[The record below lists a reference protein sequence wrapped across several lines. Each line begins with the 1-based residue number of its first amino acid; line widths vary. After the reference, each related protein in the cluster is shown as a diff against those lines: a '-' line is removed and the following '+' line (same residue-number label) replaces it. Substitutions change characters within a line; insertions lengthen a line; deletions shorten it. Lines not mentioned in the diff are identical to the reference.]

1 MSPDGTSGSPT
12 DVAKT
17 MAPRVHLAA
26 LLVGLAVALAASAGS
41 GVATGR
47 ADGHVRVSSSPG
59 VGRTT
64 IRLNGVPVA
73 VAVGG
78 GSVFVLVGG
87 TRGERLLRLDRAT
100 GAVRSTTGLG
110 SDGSDYGG
118 VAVGAGAVWAAA
130 GSRLFRLSLTGRIT
144 ATVDVGATALSVFAS
159 RSGVW
164 VTRAVGRLGQLVRV
178 DPRSKRVVARTR
190 MGGGP
195 DSVVVA
201 LGSVWVANTSLA
213 SLMRIDLRTSR
224 VVATLWPT
232 SLRSALAL
240 AHGLLWVAGER
251 LLGLDAQ
258 GRIVRRAP
266 LPGMVAGVAAQDD
279 HLWAIEACCS
289 AVGRL
294 LRIDLPRGHVS
305 ATVKVGRTPVSV
317 AVGYGAVWVANFEDS
332 SLSRIP
338 Y

>member
-1 MSPDGTSGSPT
+1 
-12 DVAKT
+12 
-17 MAPRVHLAA
+17 MAPRVVQLAV
-26 LLVGLAVALAASAGS
+26 LVVGLGVALASAAGS

-47 ADGHVRVSSSPG
+47 AYGHVRLSSSPG

-64 IRLNGVPVA
+64 IRLNGAPVA

-78 GSVFVLVGG
+78 GSLFVLVGSP
-87 TRGERLLRLDRAT
+87 RSERLLRLDPIT
-100 GAVRSTTGLG
+100 GAVRSTTAL
-110 SDGSDYGG
+110 SRVGSDYGG
-118 VAVGAGAVWAAA
+118 VAVRAGTVWAVSGA
-130 GSRLFRLSLTGRIT
+130 RLFRLSSSGRIT

-164 VTRAVGRLGQLVRV
+164 VTRAIGRRGQLVRI

-201 LGSVWVANTSLA
+201 LGSVWVANTSPA
-213 SLMRIDLRTSR
+213 SLMRINPRTNR

-232 SLRSALAL
+232 EFGSALVP
-240 AHGLLWVAGER
+240 AHGLLWIAGER
-251 LLGLDAQ
+251 LLGLDAE
-258 GRIVRRAP
+258 GRIVRHAQ
-266 LPGMVAGVAAQDD
+266 LPRMVGRVAAQGD

-289 AVGRL
+289 ALGRL
-294 LRIDLPRGHVS
+294 LRIDLPQGHVS
-305 ATVKVGRTPVSV
+305 ATVKVGQTPVSV
-317 AVGYGAVWVANFEDS
+317 AVGPRAIWVANFEDS
-332 SLSRIP
+332 SLSRVP